1 MRLTKQ
7 QAQAIHELAIQLP
20 GNHARVWLFGS
31 RLDDEALGGDCDLM
45 LELTEPAENP
55 ALPAATFSAKVSR
68 LKHGRKVDVLLSVP
82 NLKRLPIHDIA
93 FDEGVLL

>member
-7 QAQAIHELAIQLP
+7 QAQAIHELAIQLA
-20 GNHARVWLFGS
+20 GSHARVWLFSS

-45 LELTEPAENP
+45 PELTKPVENP
-55 ALPAATFSAKVSR
+55 ALLAAMFSAKISR
-68 LKHGRKVDVLLSVP
+68 LMRGRKVDVLLSAQ

-93 FDEGVLL
+93 FEEGVVL